1 MTRLVPAA
9 LAALLLAASAPA
21 FAALKPTNSHAPPSS
36 FAPRPHT
43 NQHVYGSPIEPRIVG
58 HTQPLEHKRA
68 PTKRSARTMTRDSRR
83 TAKGAPPKGPDSPA
97 ATRSLGTPRA
107 PGSHQQARRLPAAQ

>member
-1 MTRLVPAA
+1 MTRLAPAA
-9 LAALLLAASAPA
+9 LAAVLLAASAPA
-21 FAALKPTNSHAPPSS
+21 LTAVKPTNSHAPPSS

-58 HTQPLEHKRA
+58 HTQPLEHKRT
-68 PTKRSARTMTRDSRR
+68 PMKRPDSRR
-83 TAKGAPPKGPDSPA
+83 TAKGSRPKGPDSPL
-97 ATRSLGTPRA
+97 ATRSPGIPPA